1 MVMQCSTQER
11 AQVRGLFLA
20 EFCNLMIAP
29 EACWLVDCHDAF
41 KEDVHYYGIDIT
53 QKLFP
58 VLNDDVASRLHL
70 SGGNILKLEDEW
82 SKRVYKLVNQR
93 LLIAGLSAEDWKTA
107 IDNIYKVL
115 SPGGWVQLVET
126 NHCRSGDATE
136 RYQAVLKRI
145 MEKRGLLLDPVVK
158 IPDLLHEAGFVGT
171 GTREYEISVGKWAGK
186 EGVEARENFI
196 GVHRGVKHPVMNE
209 MSMSSPDFDSLINEM
224 EQEWDGMPG
233 SKIMFN
239 VFYAQKPE

>member
-11 AQVRGLFLA
+11 AQVRGLF
-20 EFCNLMIAP
+20 FDKPCNLMIAP

-93 LLIAGLSAEDWKTA
+93 LLIAGLSAEDWKNA
-107 IDNIYKVL
+107 IGNIYKVL

-126 NHCRSGDATE
+126 NHCHSGDATE
-136 RYQAVLKRI
+136 RHRAVLKRI
-145 MEKRGLLLDPVVK
+145 FEKRGLLLDPVRN

-171 GTREYEISVGKWAGK
+171 GTREYEVSMGKWAGE

-196 GVHRGVKHPVMNE
+196 GVYRGMKHPVMNE
-209 MSMSSPDFDSLINEM
+209 MSMSSPDFDSLIDEM
-224 EQEWDGMPG
+224 EQEWDSMPG